1 MSTKTK
7 LCNTNMEQQNPIVKW
22 PYGMAT
28 ILMLSAVGVQAL
40 AVNNNMTIVDGVS
53 VVATD
58 DRTLDITADPGLEPG
73 AVLLLKTKSVGTEEL
88 IPGIGVKGETITGV
102 AGKTQVAQYIY
113 DGSYFIQTSDFI
125 QID

>member
-1 MSTKTK
+1 
-7 LCNTNMEQQNPIVKW
+7 
-22 PYGMAT
+22 MAT
-28 ILMLSAVGVQAL
+28 ILALSAVGAQAL

-73 AVLLLKTKSVGTEEL
+73 ATLIVKTKSVSTETL
-88 IPGIGVKGETITGV
+88 TPGMGIKGETITGV
-102 AGKTQVAQYIY
+102 AGKTQVAHYVY
-113 DGSYFIQTSDFI
+113 DGSCFIQTSDFI

>member
-1 MSTKTK
+1 MKQ
-7 LCNTNMEQQNPIVKW
+7 QQNPIVKW

-28 ILMLSAVGVQAL
+28 ILVLSAAGAQAL

-73 AVLLLKTKSVGTEEL
+73 ATLVVKTRSVGTEEL
-88 IPGIGVKGETITGV
+88 IPGMGIKGETITGV
-102 AGKTQVAQYIY
+102 AGKTRVAHYVY
-113 DGSYFIQTSDFI
+113 DGFNFIQTSDFI